1 MKLGKIYEFAVR
13 QGMEQDPRGKKA
25 LEKQLSDL
33 NKTYKEL
40 KDKESFDIEALD
52 NPYADTR
59 ILHGDKDKEI
69 KNILVGIDIDTAE
82 IILAHNLIQAKKR
95 IDLVFSHH
103 PSGKAWA
110 NFYEVMHMQVDI
122 LEQIGIPVNF
132 AESLIE
138 ERIQEVQRRVLPL
151 NHMRSVDAARLLD
164 IPFMC
169 VHTPADNFVYSFMTK
184 LLAQEKPATLAD
196 LVSLLENI
204 PEYKEAQKENNG
216 PRIILGLP
224 RAKVGKVM
232 VEMTGGTEGSK
243 EVFERLSQA
252 GISTIV
258 AMHLSEEHFKKV
270 KDARINVVIAGHIA
284 SDTLGLNLLLD
295 KLAKTEDL
303 KIISCSGFRRIK
315 R

>member
-13 QGMEQDPRGKKA
+13 QGMEQDPRGKKV

-40 KDKESFDIEALD
+40 KDKESFDIEALG

-82 IILAHNLIQAKKR
+82 IILAHNLVQARKR
-95 IDLVFSHH
+95 IDLVISHH

-184 LLAQEKPATLAD
+184 LLAQEKPTTLAD

-303 KIISCSGFRRIK
+303 KVISCSGFRRIK